1 MNEKA
6 CLALYGFCGER
17 TSFLMRDAV
26 IALLPAVGGAI
37 VFQGW
42 DAVRVLL
49 SAVAACFLSDWGF
62 VRLRGA
68 AWDGSALVTG
78 LLLGL
83 LLPADCPWWAAA
95 LGGLAAMGCKTLSGG
110 LGRNIWNP
118 AALGRALLMGF
129 PSLRPA
135 PLRAAAGRFLM
146 GYTGGSLGEIS
157 SLLLV
162 AGAAYLLVRHLLP
175 LSITGPAFAAA
186 FLTGTMIPNCDAL
199 AVLAWGGTA
208 MTACFLAVDPVSS
221 PMGLGLQG
229 LYGAACGACCTLAAY
244 YFGGVAGACAA
255 LLGLNLAFR
264 CLERM
269 FR

>member
-1 MNEKA
+1 MNDRA
-6 CLALYGFCGER
+6 CSALYVSCGER
-17 TSFLMRDAV
+17 TGFLMRDAV

-49 SAVAACFLSDWGF
+49 SAAAACSLADWGF

-68 AWDGSALVTG
+68 LWDGSALVSG

-83 LLPADCPWWAAA
+83 LLPAYCPWWAAA
-95 LGGLAAMGCKTLSGG
+95 LGGVAAMCCKTLSGG

-118 AALGRALLMGF
+118 AALGRVLLLGF
-129 PSLRPA
+129 SSLRPA
-135 PLRAAAGRFLM
+135 PLREAAGRFLL

-157 SLLLV
+157 SLLLL
-162 AGAAYLLVRHLLP
+162 AGAVYLLVRHLLP
-175 LSITGPAFAAA
+175 PQIAGPAFAAA
-186 FLTGTMIPNCDAL
+186 FLTGTLLPNCDAL
-199 AVLAWGGTA
+199 AVLVWGGTVLI
-208 MTACFLAVDPVSS
+208 ACFLAVDPVSS

-229 LYGAACGACCTLAAY
+229 VYGAACGVCCTLAAY

-255 LLGLNLAFR
+255 LLVLNLVFR
-264 CLERM
+264 GVERALS
-269 FR
+269 